1 MVVMQTLRSVQDVVF
16 VQSEDG
22 FVPRPVTLGKAD
34 RQRVEILSGLMPGER
49 FVSKGGFTLKA
60 ELGKD
65 SLGDGHGH

>member
-1 MVVMQTLRSVQDVVF
+1 
-16 VQSEDG
+16 
-22 FVPRPVTLGKAD
+22 LGKAD

-49 FVSKGGFTLKA
+49 YVIKGGFTLKA